1 MTSRDDDTERQT
13 VDDQP
18 TVSLPPTDT
27 CQADTTTNDGDE
39 AADQVP
45 ELPADVDELAPP
57 LPPDGGW
64 GWAVVAAAFVA
75 NLILD
80 GVCYTF
86 GVIMPDLLEY
96 FQAGKGKTALV
107 GSMIPGCYLLVG
119 KPIMCVHHIHVYMT
133 GGA

>member
-1 MTSRDDDTERQT
+1 MASHDDDAGRQS

-18 TVSLPPTDT
+18 TSSLPLTDC
-27 CQADTTTNDGDE
+27 CQADTTANDDDE

-45 ELPADVDELAPP
+45 ELSGDIDELAPP

-64 GWAVVAAAFVA
+64 GWAVVVAAFVA

-86 GVIMPDLLEY
+86 GVIMPQLLEH
-96 FQAGKGKTALV
+96 FRAGKGKTALV
-107 GSMIPGCYLLVG
+107 GSMLPGFYLIVG
-119 KPIMCVHHIHVYMT
+119 KPIMHGCL
-133 GGA
+133 